1 MNLLKTAATVSGL
14 TLLSRITGLLR
25 EVLTAGLFGAGAQT
39 DAFFVAFR
47 LPNLLR
53 RLFAEGAFTQAF
65 VPVLGQVKTQQ
76 SPDQAASLAA
86 RVGVLLFAVL
96 GLITL
101 LAMLAAPVLVWLM
114 TGGFS
119 GDTAT
124 FELTTDMTRWMFPY
138 ILMISLVALAAGVLN
153 TWSEFRLPAFTP
165 VLLNLSFIGCALL
178 LAPQLD
184 EPIWALVVAVLVGG
198 VAQLGLQAWGL
209 ARLGL
214 LKSLGPMLR
223 RPLASLRESMADA
236 HVRRILTLMLPAS
249 LAVSV
254 AQVSLIINTH
264 IASRLQTGSVSWL
277 SYADRL
283 MEFPTALLGVA
294 LGTVLLPSLTKAHNS
309 NEQDRVSALIDWGLR
324 MVMVLAVPASVG
336 LAVLAVPLASA
347 LFHYGAFDDQDLV
360 MTAQAMVAYAVGLTG
375 LIAVKVLAPGFY
387 ARQDIRTPVK
397 IALLTL
403 VTTQL
408 LNLVLVPLYQHAG
421 LALATG
427 LAACLNAGLL
437 FWKLRSRG
445 AYAPMPGWLSLI
457 IRIVLAAA
465 VMGALLYWLSGQ
477 LNWLTLRQTP
487 GLRIAALAGLM
498 ATAALSYFGLL
509 SLMRVRWL
517 TILKGPR

>member
-236 HVRRILTLMLPAS
+236 HVRRILTLIDRK
-249 LAVSV
+249 SV
-254 AQVSLIINTH
+254 V
-264 IASRLQTGSVSWL
+264 
-277 SYADRL
+277 
-283 MEFPTALLGVA
+283 
-294 LGTVLLPSLTKAHNS
+294 
-309 NEQDRVSALIDWGLR
+309 
-324 MVMVLAVPASVG
+324 
-336 LAVLAVPLASA
+336 
-347 LFHYGAFDDQDLV
+347 
-360 MTAQAMVAYAVGLTG
+360 
-375 LIAVKVLAPGFY
+375 
-387 ARQDIRTPVK
+387 
-397 IALLTL
+397 
-403 VTTQL
+403 
-408 LNLVLVPLYQHAG
+408 
-421 LALATG
+421 
-427 LAACLNAGLL
+427 
-437 FWKLRSRG
+437 
-445 AYAPMPGWLSLI
+445 
-457 IRIVLAAA
+457 
-465 VMGALLYWLSGQ
+465 
-477 LNWLTLRQTP
+477 
-487 GLRIAALAGLM
+487 
-498 ATAALSYFGLL
+498 
-509 SLMRVRWL
+509 
-517 TILKGPR
+517 

>member
-1 MNLLKTAATVSGL
+1 
-14 TLLSRITGLLR
+14 
-25 EVLTAGLFGAGAQT
+25 
-39 DAFFVAFR
+39 
-47 LPNLLR
+47 
-53 RLFAEGAFTQAF
+53 
-65 VPVLGQVKTQQ
+65 
-76 SPDQAASLAA
+76 
-86 RVGVLLFAVL
+86 
-96 GLITL
+96 
-101 LAMLAAPVLVWLM
+101 
-114 TGGFS
+114 
-119 GDTAT
+119 
-124 FELTTDMTRWMFPY
+124 
-138 ILMISLVALAAGVLN
+138 
-153 TWSEFRLPAFTP
+153 
-165 VLLNLSFIGCALL
+165 
-178 LAPQLD
+178 
-184 EPIWALVVAVLVGG
+184 
-198 VAQLGLQAWGL
+198 
-209 ARLGL
+209 
-214 LKSLGPMLR
+214 MLR

-336 LAVLAVPLASA
+336 LAVLAIPLASA

-445 AYAPMPGWLSLI
+445 AYAPMPGWLSLL